1 MANIKRTSN
10 EAYFQAIFEHYQD
23 RIPSIT
29 VDNFKQIGDLIM
41 ERPNMKNE
49 FINTLFNKIGLTL
62 LQNKKYTS
70 RLDIFSKGKLEY
82 GETIEQIMCDLIERR
97 E

>member
-1 MANIKRTSN
+1 MADTTNVTKVTN
-10 EAYFQAIFEHYQD
+10 DAYFEAIFKDYQD
-23 RIPSIT
+23 RIPKAT

-62 LQNKKYTS
+62 LQNKYYTS
-70 RLDIFSKGKLEY
+70 TIRQGKHIFKGKELSN
-82 GETIEQIMCDLIERR
+82 
-97 E
+97 